1 MNQPA
6 ESHRTGYQV
15 TFEPGEQH
23 AWSLPGETLLDCAR
37 RNGVRIASVCGGRG
51 LCKSCVVQIKEG
63 SVSPPSEQDIEFFSH
78 EEITNNWRRACQTFF
93 CGDCRVEVSARAR
106 ATPMRS
112 EIESEDVWVRP
123 DPAVRLC
130 PVTVQ
135 KPTLQQA
142 TSDDHRLLNALGK
155 KWPGSGYRVD
165 IDVLRSLAKQLRV
178 PGGRVAAVVRF
189 GEVVGVVPP
198 SEGPLLGLAVDVGTT
213 NMGVLLV
220 NLRSGRTLGGQVVEN
235 PQRPHGSDVIARI
248 GYARSSPEALHAL
261 QKLVVDGINEAA
273 RELCEAQA
281 AKPDQIA
288 DIVVVGNTVMHHLLL
303 GLPVD
308 YLGAVPFVA
317 TASDAVDAKARD
329 VGIKAM
335 PGAYVHALPNIAGF
349 VGGDHTAVLLAID
362 DGRDD
367 RTAVALDIGTNT
379 ELSLIH
385 KGRLLSISCP
395 SGPAL
400 EGGHIRCGMRSAPGA
415 IESVEIKG
423 DELTIKTIGDVP
435 AVGICGSGV
444 LDATA
449 QLYLSGIVTPTGKM
463 VKDHPRI
470 RIRKGHPE
478 FVLAD
483 ESQTNGP
490 PVVFTQDDVRAVQLA
505 KGAIR
510 AGIDVLL
517 EEAKITEEQLDQIIV
532 AGAFGNYM
540 NVASAVAIDMLP
552 ALPLDRF
559 AQVGNA
565 AGIGAKLALVSY
577 PHRAKAQS
585 IASSSHYLE
594 LAGSKR
600 FSSAFMNAMRFPA
613 RARN

>member
-1 MNQPA
+1 MDAWMEMVNRLKLPEGVDPVVA
-6 ESHRTGYQV
+6 AAVAAFGFVFLHPFDDGNGRIHRFLVHHILSKLGFTPQGIL
-15 TFEPGEQH
+15 FP
-23 AWSLPGETLLDCAR
+23 
-37 RNGVRIASVCGGRG
+37 
-51 LCKSCVVQIKEG
+51 
-63 SVSPPSEQDIEFFSH
+63 
-78 EEITNNWRRACQTFF
+78 
-93 CGDCRVEVSARAR
+93 VSAAMLRDRMAYDQVLEVFS
-106 ATPMRS
+106 ASIMSFIQYELDP
-112 EIESEDVWVRP
+112 EDGM
-123 DPAVRLC
+123 
-130 PVTVQ
+130 TVQ
-135 KPTLQQA
+135 
-142 TSDDHRLLNALGK
+142 N
-155 KWPGSGYRVD
+155 
-165 IDVLRSLAKQLRV
+165 
-178 PGGRVAAVVRF
+178 
-189 GEVVGVVPP
+189 
-198 SEGPLLGLAVDVGTT
+198 
-213 NMGVLLV
+213 
-220 NLRSGRTLGGQVVEN
+220 
-235 PQRPHGSDVIARI
+235 
-248 GYARSSPEALHAL
+248 
-261 QKLVVDGINEAA
+261 
-273 RELCEAQA
+273 
-281 AKPDQIA
+281 
-288 DIVVVGNTVMHHLLL
+288 
-303 GLPVD
+303 
-308 YLGAVPFVA
+308 
-317 TASDAVDAKARD
+317 
-329 VGIKAM
+329 
-335 PGAYVHALPNIAGF
+335 
-349 VGGDHTAVLLAID
+349 
-362 DGRDD
+362 
-367 RTAVALDIGTNT
+367 
-379 ELSLIH
+379 
-385 KGRLLSISCP
+385 
-395 SGPAL
+395 
-400 EGGHIRCGMRSAPGA
+400 
-415 IESVEIKG
+415 
-423 DELTIKTIGDVP
+423 
-435 AVGICGSGV
+435 
-444 LDATA
+444 ATA